1 MGVRV
6 GAVESATTIRM
17 TDIPDEWPESADEPP
32 ASEVLALI
40 SAAATEI
47 RAQLDAGAEVITQA
61 IHDAFPDVPANLYS
75 ETLASTRANV
85 DAFSALIPDRAA
97 IAQAQPPSQAIDY
110 ARAFARGGLGM
121 ELLTRIYSHGEHAYR
136 RLWTRQLR
144 SLTTDPELLAE
155 AVIQVE
161 ELLFSY
167 IAAVTRSLASAHAEE
182 LARRSSSV
190 LTLRINEVRN
200 ILSGAPIDQLAS
212 SQRLRYRLDGS
223 HVGFVLWRD
232 GAVQE
237 TDESL
242 DELARL
248 AVATGEALGATNTLA
263 VPIDEVYAGW
273 ANVAT
278 PNQIGSELLPRGVH
292 LALGLPQRGT
302 DGFCRTHQEALR
314 ARRIVDLG
322 HGRQGAVGFD
332 SLALDALL
340 TADLDEAIRFVDREL
355 GNLIDGSEARRRI
368 VVTLDTFL
376 SESSNLARTSRLLGV
391 HENTVAYR
399 LHRAEELLGRPL
411 GDRPLELQSALRLA
425 RLLAKSG

>member
-6 GAVESATTIRM
+6 GAVESATTIAM
-17 TDIPDEWPESADEPP
+17 TDPPDEWPESAGEPI

-40 SAAATEI
+40 RAAAIEM
-47 RAQLDAGAEVITQA
+47 RAQLDAGAELITQA
-61 IHDAFPDVPANLYS
+61 IHDAFPDLPADLYS
-75 ETLASTRANV
+75 DTLLNTQANV

-97 IAQAQPPSQAIDY
+97 IEGVQPPSQAVDY
-110 ARAFARGGLGM
+110 ARAFARSGLGM

-144 SLTTDPELLAE
+144 SRTTDPELLAE
-155 AVIQVE
+155 ALIQVE

-167 IAAVTRSLASAHAEE
+167 TAAVTRSLASAHAEE

-190 LTLRINEVRN
+190 LMLRINEIRN

-237 TDESL
+237 TEESL
-242 DELARL
+242 DELSRL
-248 AVATGEALGATNTLA
+248 AAATGEALGATNTLA
-263 VPIDEVYAGW
+263 VPISDVYAGW
-273 ANVAT
+273 ANVASPT
-278 PNQIGSELLPRGVH
+278 PVASELLPRGVH
-292 LALGLPQRGT
+292 LAVGLPQRGT
-302 DGFCRTHQEALR
+302 DGFCRTHEEALR

-322 HGRQGAVGFD
+322 HGRQAAVRFD
-332 SLALDALL
+332 NLALDALL

-355 GNLIDGSEARRRI
+355 ANLIDGSEARRRI
-368 VVTLDTFL
+368 VVTLETFL
-376 SESSNLARTSRLLGV
+376 TEGSNLARTSRLLGV
-391 HENTVAYR
+391 HENTVSYR

-425 RLLAKSG
+425 RLLAKSA

>member
-1 MGVRV
+1 
-6 GAVESATTIRM
+6 M
-17 TDIPDEWPESADEPP
+17 TDTPDESPMEPI
-32 ASEVLALI
+32 ASEVLTLI
-40 SAAATEI
+40 RAAAIEL
-47 RAQLDAGAEVITQA
+47 RAQLDAGAEVITQG
-61 IHDAFPDVPANLYS
+61 IHDAFPDLPADLYS
-75 ETLASTRANV
+75 QTLASVRANF
-85 DAFSALIPDRAA
+85 DAFAAVVPDRAA
-97 IAQAQPPSQAIDY
+97 IARVQPPSEAVDY

-121 ELLTRIYSHGEHAYR
+121 ELLARIYSHGEHAYR

-155 AVIQVE
+155 ALIQVE

-167 IAAVTRSLASAHAEE
+167 IAGVTRSLASAHAEE

-223 HVGFVLWRD
+223 HVGFALWRD
-232 GAVQE
+232 GGVQE
-237 TDESL
+237 TDEGL

-263 VPIDEVYAGW
+263 VPINKVYAGW
-273 ANVAT
+273 ANVAS
-278 PNQIGSELLPRGVH
+278 PNILPSELLPRGVH

-302 DGFCRTHQEALR
+302 DGFCRTHEEALR

-322 HGRQGAVGFD
+322 HGRDGAVTFD
-332 SLALDALL
+332 NLALDALL

-368 VVTLDTFL
+368 VVTLETFL
-376 SESSNLARTSRLLGV
+376 SEGSNLARTSRLLGV

-411 GDRPLELQSALRLA
+411 EDRQLELQSALRLT
-425 RLLAKSG
+425 RLLAKTV